1 MSSPSDFTPRQLRD
15 RLLPP
20 AGPHFVLDER
30 MPVRVDFTSVE
41 GSTRSET
48 EQIQASA
55 QALNSAL
62 NSMRSMANMVSDA
75 MAGLANEPSQV
86 NVQFGLRLDASGKAF
101 VVESE
106 DAASLKVTLTW
117 TPQAPATAAES
128 LKIPSWETVPDQPD
142 DQREWG
148 DDEYDEDEWNDD
160 EDDRFWIED
169 DYPDGGYSGDRG
181 DRPVYSDD
189 EDYDT
194 PQRPSWFGRSPRSP
208 RHRNR
213 DENRDFRSR
222 W

>member
-41 GSTRSET
+41 ESTRSET
-48 EQIQASA
+48 EQTQASA
-55 QALNSAL
+55 QAINSAL

-75 MAGLANEPSQV
+75 MSGLANEPSQV

-117 TPQAPATAAES
+117 TPQTPPREVEPVRTPA
-128 LKIPSWETVPDQPD
+128 WETAPDPLG

-148 DDEYDEDEWNDD
+148 EDEYDEDEWNDD
-160 EDDRFWIED
+160 DERFWIED
-169 DYPDGGYSGDRG
+169 DRPERGYSGDRG
-181 DRPVYSDD
+181 DRTVYRDD
-189 EDYDT
+189 EDYDY
-194 PQRPSWFGRSPRSP
+194 PQRPSWFRRSPRSP
-208 RHRNR
+208 WHRNR
-213 DENRDFRSR
+213 DEDSDFRSR